1 MEKQNNSDGS
11 CHEIQDLQRKI
22 YIITDGK
29 LCIFEQMKII
39 SIGFGMK

>member
-11 CHEIQDLQRKI
+11 CHEIQDMQRK